1 MESRRIALENLIADG
16 VLFVRRLEENNTG
29 NGFDGPYN
37 FNTRFNPSMAIIIV
51 VLLSA
56 FFFMGFFSIYI
67 RRCSGESGSG
77 GSRRPGGLR
86 LGGGGNNAEGLQ
98 REATRGLDKAI
109 IESFPVFSFKLVK
122 GLKAQAK
129 GSECAVCL
137 NDFEDDEM
145 LRLLPKC
152 SHAFHPECIDMWLC
166 SHTTCPVCRVDL
178 LPAEEG
184 SDPSGTES
192 GVVAPQG
199 EPEPEV
205 VIVVDNGNDESVPVA
220 RAIEAGES
228 SATEEPSAMEKVRRS
243 HSTGHSLVRVRKE
256 LEQPTEWYIAT
267 PRGLTPG
274 LYRSCS
280 FVAMHHSRSQGASSS
295 SKVDAA
301 ACLKAGGASG
311 RDAGSSMQ
319 EPRTRSE
326 RWGGISS
333 MNPAAI
339 LRSFSERPASR
350 LSRPPVVPQQD
361 RRAYLKK
368 TFNWLTGKDRDRGDG
383 SVSVSSRRGDHSGSV
398 GGNV

>member
-1 MESRRIALENLIADG
+1 MGN
-16 VLFVRRLEENNTG
+16 FVAEGFVFARRLNENDTL
-29 NGFDGPYN
+29 DGPYS

-67 RRCSGESGSG
+67 RRCSGDGAS
-77 GSRRPGGLR
+77 SRPAGLR
-86 LGGGGNNAEGLQ
+86 LGGGGNNAEGLL

-109 IESFPVFSFKLVK
+109 IESFPVFSYSLVK

-137 NDFEDDEM
+137 NDFQDEEM

-178 LPAEEG
+178 MIPSDS
-184 SDPSGTES
+184 SDPSGNAES
-192 GVVAPQG
+192 L
-199 EPEPEV
+199 PEPEV
-205 VIVVDNGNDESVPVA
+205 VIVVDRENDESLPAVNDESA
-220 RAIEAGES
+220 RVVRVSEAGES
-228 SATEEPSAMEKVRRS
+228 SAAEDLRGNEKVRRS
-243 HSTGHSLVRVRKE
+243 HSTGHSLVRVGKD
-256 LEQPTEWYIAT
+256 LEKPTEWYIAT

-295 SKVDAA
+295 SKVGDAA
-301 ACLKAGGASG
+301 ACLKAGGGSD
-311 RDAGSSMQ
+311 RDAGCSMQ

-326 RWGGISS
+326 RWGGIAS
-333 MNPAAI
+333 MNPSAI

-350 LSRPPVVPQQD
+350 LPRPPVVPPQD

-368 TFNWLTGKDRDRGDG
+368 TFDWITGRDRERGDG
-383 SVSVSSRRGDHSGSV
+383 SGSSRRPDYSGSV
-398 GGNV
+398 GGYARGL